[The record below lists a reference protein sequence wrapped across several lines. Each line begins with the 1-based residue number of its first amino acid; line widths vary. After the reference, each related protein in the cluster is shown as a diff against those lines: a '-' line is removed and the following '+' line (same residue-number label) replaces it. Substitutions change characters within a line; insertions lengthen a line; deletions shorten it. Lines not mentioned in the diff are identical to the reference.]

1 MRSTG
6 AAEPAPTIGDPGG
19 ALAAASSAPAGTRA
33 GGSGAGPAVS
43 VIPGVAE
50 QVRST
55 PIPKTPPAARAEPSW
70 GQVVATTVS
79 LWLSRR
85 MPRARADRGRRG
97 GLGRPSWPLSRLSR
111 RAARGLRLAAL
122 VLALAAV
129 AVTALRFTGT
139 SAATVRSS
147 SPGHIH
153 PASAAA
159 VQAQAARAQAA
170 RAQAAR
176 AQAARVQ
183 AARVQA
189 ARAQA
194 ARAQAARVQAA
205 AWIAGQ
211 VSSDEI
217 IGCDPAMCAALQAH
231 GVAAG
236 RLRLVGPATTGLAGL
251 PDAGLIVASP
261 LVRSQFGSR
270 LGDSAPVLLASFG
283 SGASLIDVRAAF
295 PGGAAAYDSAVKAD
309 AAARESA
316 GAQLL
321 RSQRIMVSPQG
332 AAQLRAGEVDS
343 RLLVMLAALAS
354 LQRLRVVAFGDAS
367 PGAQVPSADL
377 PLREVTITSAGGRGG
392 AAALAP
398 VLAMV
403 RAQRATYQPAFASI
417 VDSAAGQPELM
428 IEFAAPSP
436 LGLLEGG
443 N

>member
-97 GLGRPSWPLSRLSR
+97 GLGRPSWHLSRLSR

-122 VLALAAV
+122 ALALAAV

-176 AQAARVQ
+176 VQAARVQ

-236 RLRLVGPATTGLAGL
+236 RLRPVGPATTGLAGL

-436 LGLLEGG
+436 LGILEGG

>member
-189 ARAQA
+189 AR
-194 ARAQAARVQAA
+194 VQAA

-236 RLRLVGPATTGLAGL
+236 RLRPVGPATTGLAGL
-251 PDAGLIVASP
+251 PDAGFIVASP

-377 PLREVTITSAGGRGG
+377 PLREVTIA
-392 AAALAP
+392 
-398 VLAMV
+398 
-403 RAQRATYQPAFASI
+403 
-417 VDSAAGQPELM
+417 
-428 IEFAAPSP
+428 
-436 LGLLEGG
+436 
-443 N
+443 

>member
-6 AAEPAPTIGDPGG
+6 AAEPAPTTAD
-19 ALAAASSAPAGTRA
+19 
-33 GGSGAGPAVS
+33 
-43 VIPGVAE
+43 
-50 QVRST
+50 
-55 PIPKTPPAARAEPSW
+55 PKTLPAARAEPSW

-85 MPRARADRGRRG
+85 IPRPRADRRQRN
-97 GLGRPSWPLSRLSR
+97 GLRRPSWHLSP
-111 RAARGLRLAAL
+111 RAARGLWLATL

-129 AVTALRFTGT
+129 AVTVLRFT
-139 SAATVRSS
+139 AASTATARPS
-147 SPGHIH
+147 SPARVH
-153 PASAAA
+153 PARASFDAA
-159 VQAQAARAQAA
+159 VQTK
-170 RAQAAR
+170 
-176 AQAARVQ
+176 
-183 AARVQA
+183 
-189 ARAQA
+189 
-194 ARAQAARVQAA
+194 AA

-211 VSSDEI
+211 VSSEEI
-217 IGCDPAMCAALQAH
+217 IACDPAMCAALQAH

-236 RLRLVGPATTGLAGL
+236 RLLRVGSTTTGFSGLSGAGVV
-251 PDAGLIVASP
+251 VAS
-261 LVRSQFGSR
+261 RSIRGQFGPR
-270 LGDSAPVLLASFG
+270 LSDYAPALLASFG

-295 PGGAAAYDSAVKAD
+295 PGGVAAYDSAVTAD
-309 AAARESA
+309 AAARMSA

-332 AAQLRAGEVDS
+332 ATQLRAGEVDS

-354 LQRLRVVAFGDAS
+354 LQQLRVVAFGDAS
-367 PGAQVPSADL
+367 PGVQVPPADL

-392 AAALAP
+392 TAGLAP

-417 VDSAAGQPELM
+417 VDSAAGQSELL

-436 LGLLEGG
+436 LGLLTGG

>member
-1 MRSTG
+1 
-6 AAEPAPTIGDPGG
+6 
-19 ALAAASSAPAGTRA
+19 
-33 GGSGAGPAVS
+33 
-43 VIPGVAE
+43 
-50 QVRST
+50 
-55 PIPKTPPAARAEPSW
+55 
-70 GQVVATTVS
+70 VATTVS

-159 VQAQAARAQAA
+159 VQAQAA

>member
-6 AAEPAPTIGDPGG
+6 AAEPAPAIGDPGAG
-19 ALAAASSAPAGTRA
+19 LAASASSATAATRA
-33 GGSGAGPAVS
+33 RGSGAGPAVS

-50 QVRST
+50 HVRST
-55 PIPKTPPAARAEPSW
+55 PIPKTPPATRAEPSW
-70 GQVVATTVS
+70 GQVMATTVS

-85 MPRARADRGRRG
+85 MPRARADRRRRG
-97 GLGRPSWPLSRLSR
+97 GLPRPSWPLSHLSR
-111 RAARGLRLAAL
+111 RAARGLRLAVL

-129 AVTALRFTGT
+129 AVTVLRFTGT
-139 SAATVRSS
+139 STATARTS
-147 SPGHIH
+147 SPGRIH
-153 PASAAA
+153 PARAAA
-159 VQAQAARAQAA
+159 VRAQAA

-183 AARVQA
+183 AARA
-189 ARAQA
+189 
-194 ARAQAARVQAA
+194 QAA

-236 RLRLVGPATTGLAGL
+236 RLRPVGPATTGLTGL
-251 PDAGLIVASP
+251 PDAGVIIASP
-261 LVRSQFGSR
+261 LIRSQFGSQ
-270 LGDSAPVLLASFG
+270 LSGYAPALLASFG
-283 SGASLIDVRAAF
+283 SGAGLIDVRAAF

-309 AAARESA
+309 AAARGSA

-367 PGAQVPSADL
+367 PGAQVPSAGL

-417 VDSAAGQPELM
+417 VDSAAGQPELL
-428 IEFAAPSP
+428 IEFAAPGP

>member
-176 AQAARVQ
+176 VQ

-236 RLRLVGPATTGLAGL
+236 RLRPVGPATTGLAGL

-283 SGASLIDVRAAF
+283 SGASLIDVRTAF

>member
-6 AAEPAPTIGDPGG
+6 AAEPAP
-19 ALAAASSAPAGTRA
+19 
-33 GGSGAGPAVS
+33 
-43 VIPGVAE
+43 
-50 QVRST
+50 
-55 PIPKTPPAARAEPSW
+55 PSW
-70 GQVVATTVS
+70 S
-79 LWLSRR
+79 LSH
-85 MPRARADRGRRG
+85 
-97 GLGRPSWPLSRLSR
+97 LSR

-129 AVTALRFTGT
+129 AVTVLRFTGT
-139 SAATVRSS
+139 SAATARSS
-147 SPGHIH
+147 STGRIH
-153 PASAAA
+153 PARAAA
-159 VQAQAARAQAA
+159 AQAQAVRAQAA
-170 RAQAAR
+170 RA
-176 AQAARVQ
+176 
-183 AARVQA
+183 
-189 ARAQA
+189 
-194 ARAQAARVQAA
+194 QAA

-211 VSSDEI
+211 VSSDQSI
-217 IGCDPAMCAALQAH
+217 ACDPAMCAALEAH
-231 GVAAG
+231 GVAEG
-236 RLRLVGPATTGLAGL
+236 RLLPVGPTTTGL
-251 PDAGLIVASP
+251 PDADVIVASP
-261 LVRSQFGSR
+261 SIRSRFGPR
-270 LGDSAPVLLASFG
+270 LGDSAPALLASFG

-295 PGGAAAYDSAVKAD
+295 AGGAAAYDSAVKAD
-309 AAARESA
+309 AAARQSA

-367 PGAQVPSADL
+367 PGAQVPPAGL

-392 AAALAP
+392 MAALAP

-417 VDSAAGQPELM
+417 VGSAAGQPELL

>member
-6 AAEPAPTIGDPGG
+6 AAEPAP
-19 ALAAASSAPAGTRA
+19 
-33 GGSGAGPAVS
+33 AV
-43 VIPGVAE
+43 GN
-50 QVRST
+50 
-55 PIPKTPPAARAEPSW
+55 PKTLPAARAEPSW

-85 MPRARADRGRRG
+85 MPGSRADRRRRG
-97 GLGRPSWPLSRLSR
+97 GLGRPSWHLSH
-111 RAARGLRLAAL
+111 RAARGLWLATL

-129 AVTALRFTGT
+129 AVTVLRFSGT
-139 SAATVRSS
+139 STATARSA
-147 SPGHIH
+147 SPGRIH
-153 PASAAA
+153 PARTGQDAA
-159 VQAQAARAQAA
+159 VRAQAA

-176 AQAARVQ
+176 AQAAG
-183 AARVQA
+183 
-189 ARAQA
+189 
-194 ARAQAARVQAA
+194 
-205 AWIAGQ
+205 WIAGQ

-217 IGCDPAMCAALQAH
+217 IACDPAMCAALQAR

-236 RLRLVGPATTGLAGL
+236 RLRPVGPTTNGSADLAGL
-251 PDAGLIVASP
+251 SGAGVIVASASI
-261 LVRSQFGSR
+261 RSRFGSQ
-270 LGDSAPVLLASFG
+270 LSDQYAPVLLASFG
-283 SGASLIDVRAAF
+283 SGASLIEVRAAF
-295 PGGAAAYDSAVKAD
+295 PGGVAAYSSALRAD
-309 AAARESA
+309 AAARKSA

-321 RSQRIMVSPQG
+321 RSQRIMASPQG

-354 LQRLRVVAFGDAS
+354 LQRLRVLAFGDAS
-367 PGAQVPSADL
+367 PGVQVPPADL

-392 AAALAP
+392 TAALAP

-417 VDSAAGQPELM
+417 VGSAAGQPELV
-428 IEFAAPSP
+428 IEFGAPSP

>member
-170 RAQAAR
+170 RV
-176 AQAARVQ
+176 QAARVQ

-194 ARAQAARVQAA
+194 ARVQAA
-205 AWIAGQ
+205 AWIAGP

-283 SGASLIDVRAAF
+283 SGASLIDVRTAF

>member
-6 AAEPAPTIGDPGG
+6 AAEPAPTVGN
-19 ALAAASSAPAGTRA
+19 
-33 GGSGAGPAVS
+33 
-43 VIPGVAE
+43 
-50 QVRST
+50 
-55 PIPKTPPAARAEPSW
+55 PKTLPAARAEPSW

-170 RAQAAR
+170 RV
-176 AQAARVQ
+176 QAARVQ
-183 AARVQA
+183 AARVQAARAQA

>member
-159 VQAQAARAQAA
+159 VQAQAA

>member
-170 RAQAAR
+170 R
-176 AQAARVQ
+176 
-183 AARVQA
+183 VQA

-283 SGASLIDVRAAF
+283 SGASLIDVRTAF

>member
-55 PIPKTPPAARAEPSW
+55 PIPKTPPATRAEPPW

-97 GLGRPSWPLSRLSR
+97 GLRRPSRHLSH
-111 RAARGLRLAAL
+111 RAARGLRLAVLA
-122 VLALAAV
+122 LALAAV
-129 AVTALRFTGT
+129 AVTVLRFTAT
-139 SAATVRSS
+139 STATARSS
-147 SPGHIH
+147 SPGRIH
-153 PASAAA
+153 PARAAA
-159 VQAQAARAQAA
+159 VQAQAA

-189 ARAQA
+189 A
-194 ARAQAARVQAA
+194 
-205 AWIAGQ
+205 AWISGQ

-236 RLRLVGPATTGLAGL
+236 RLRPVGPATTGQTGV

-283 SGASLIDVRAAF
+283 SGASLIAVRAAF

-309 AAARESA
+309 AAARKSA

>member
-1 MRSTG
+1 
-6 AAEPAPTIGDPGG
+6 
-19 ALAAASSAPAGTRA
+19 
-33 GGSGAGPAVS
+33 
-43 VIPGVAE
+43 
-50 QVRST
+50 
-55 PIPKTPPAARAEPSW
+55 
-70 GQVVATTVS
+70 VATTVS

-176 AQAARVQ
+176 VQAARVQAARVQ

-283 SGASLIDVRAAF
+283 SGASLIDVRTAF